1 MREIDGVLVL
11 QGMEYREGEIARE
24 VARAPIFVADFDFR
38 EHEITK
44 KIINQK
50 TLNIMITNLN
60 LMEGQEDLRIV
71 EHLDMQKLPESVQQM
86 LSLASTPEEQDI
98 LLMAT
103 LAAASACVPNLY
115 FTYGPTG
122 KKYYANLQ
130 CFILAAAASGKGIA
144 NQALEMV
151 RVIDEQYPMLIA
163 GDSTL
168 PAWYKALEEQG
179 GCGYM
184 HESEGSVITDIWKSG
199 AANYNTAL
207 RKAAEHEP
215 ISRNR
220 VKGASEIKDPRL
232 SMLLTGTFGQY
243 KALVPSVE
251 NGYFSRLLTV
261 VIKGTNGFD
270 KRYVCSKGG
279 QSAIPKIVGQRLLR
293 VYEQLTQSQE
303 REWSLTKSQK
313 ERLGE
318 HLETEYGTLIGLLG
332 DNFHSAV
339 IRVAVQIE
347 RIAMILSALR
357 IQSTEYRTQTELNSD
372 EMDEESRIISG
383 KTDEAKSG
391 DKNIA
396 ERRNILVC
404 RDEDYETAEMIGN
417 KMLMHM
423 AAAYRM
429 IDGDAQE
436 CVPEIKPIDQ
446 RKVVFEQLKTEYNH
460 GDLAEEAKR
469 QGISKRT
476 VERWNLIW
484 IENGLVEKTNH
495 GQYRKVA

>member
-1 MREIDGVLVL
+1 
-11 QGMEYREGEIARE
+11 
-24 VARAPIFVADFDFR
+24 
-38 EHEITK
+38 
-44 KIINQK
+44 
-50 TLNIMITNLN
+50 MIKDLN
-60 LMEGQEDLRIV
+60 LREGQEDLRIV
-71 EHLDMQKLPESVQQM
+71 EHLDMHKLPESVQQM
-86 LSLASTPEEQDI
+86 ISLASTPEEQDI
-98 LLMAT
+98 ILMAT

-168 PAWYKALEEQG
+168 AAFYKALEQQDG
-179 GCGYM
+179 VGYM
-184 HESEGSVITDIWKSG
+184 HESEGSVITDIWKSS

-220 VKGASEIKDPRL
+220 VKGASEIKNPRL

-261 VIKGTNGFD
+261 VIRGTNPFD
-270 KRYVCSKGG
+270 KHYVSSKGG
-279 QSAIPKIVGQRLLR
+279 QSVIPKQVGLRLLR
-293 VYEQLTQSQE
+293 TYEQLMNAGE
-303 REWSLTKSQK
+303 REWSLTDAQK

-339 IRVAVQIE
+339 VRMAVQIE
-347 RIAMILSALR
+347 RMAMILTAMRGESG
-357 IQSTEYRTQTELNSD
+357 ESD
-372 EMDEESRIISG
+372 SPEKEESNRILSG
-383 KTDEAKSG
+383 TMDKTDEDNNRPHMVDTLYCS
-391 DKNIA
+391 DQ
-396 ERRNILVC
+396 
-404 RDEDYETAEMIGN
+404 DYETAEMIGN
-417 KMLMHM
+417 KMLLHM

-429 IDGDAQE
+429 IDGDAQDV
-436 CVPEIKPIDQ
+436 VPEIKPLDQ
-446 RKVVFEQLKTEYNH
+446 RKVLFEQLKTEYSH

-469 QGISKRT
+469 QGVSKRT
-476 VERWNLIW
+476 VERWNLSW
-484 IENGLVEKTNH
+484 IEIGLVEKTNH

>member
-1 MREIDGVLVL
+1 
-11 QGMEYREGEIARE
+11 
-24 VARAPIFVADFDFR
+24 
-38 EHEITK
+38 
-44 KIINQK
+44 
-50 TLNIMITNLN
+50 MIKDLN

-71 EHLDMQKLPESVQQM
+71 EHLDMHKLPESVQQM
-86 LSLASTPEEQDI
+86 VALASTPEEQDI
-98 LLMAT
+98 ILMAT

-168 PAWYKALEEQG
+168 PAFYKALEEQG

-184 HESEGSVITDIWKSG
+184 HESEGSVITDIWKSS

-220 VKGASEIKDPRL
+220 VKGASEIKNPRL

-261 VIKGTNGFD
+261 VIRGTNPFD
-270 KRYVCSKGG
+270 KRYVSSKGG
-279 QSAIPKIVGQRLLR
+279 QSVIPKQVGLRLLR
-293 VYEQLTQSQE
+293 TYEQLMNAGE
-303 REWSLTKSQK
+303 REWSLTDAQK

-339 IRVAVQIE
+339 VRMTVQIE
-347 RIAMILSALR
+347 RMAMILTAMRGESG
-357 IQSTEYRTQTELNSD
+357 ESD
-372 EMDEESRIISG
+372 SPEKEESNRILSG
-383 KTDEAKSG
+383 TMDKTFYCSDQ
-391 DKNIA
+391 
-396 ERRNILVC
+396 
-404 RDEDYETAEMIGN
+404 DYETAEMIGN
-417 KMLMHM
+417 KMLLHM

-429 IDGDAQE
+429 IDGDAQDV
-436 CVPEIKPIDQ
+436 VPEIKPLDQ
-446 RKVVFEQLKTEYNH
+446 RKVLFEQLKTEYSH

-469 QGISKRT
+469 QGVSKRT
-476 VERWNLIW
+476 VERWNLSW
-484 IENGLVEKTNH
+484 IEIGLVEKTNH

>member
-1 MREIDGVLVL
+1 
-11 QGMEYREGEIARE
+11 
-24 VARAPIFVADFDFR
+24 
-38 EHEITK
+38 
-44 KIINQK
+44 
-50 TLNIMITNLN
+50 MITNLN

-71 EHLDMQKLPESVQQM
+71 EHIDMQKLPESVQQM
-86 LSLASTPEEQDI
+86 ISLASTPEEQDI
-98 LLMAT
+98 ILMAT

-144 NQALEMV
+144 NQALEMA
-151 RVIDEQYPMLIA
+151 RVVDEQYPMLIA

-168 PAWYKALEEQG
+168 AAFYKALEEQG
-179 GCGYM
+179 GVGYM

-207 RKAAEHEP
+207 RKAAEHEA

-220 VKGASEIKDPRL
+220 VKGSSEIKCPRL

-261 VIKGTNGFD
+261 VIRGTNGFD
-270 KRYVCSKGG
+270 KRYVKSKGG
-279 QSAIPKIVGQRLLR
+279 QSATPKIVGQRLLR
-293 VYEQLTQSQE
+293 TYETLMNAGE
-303 REWSLTKSQK
+303 REWSLTDAQK

-339 IRVAVQIE
+339 IRMAVQIE
-347 RIAMILSALR
+347 RIAMILTAMR
-357 IQSTEYRTQTELNSD
+357 RMSTSNAD
-372 EMDEESRIISG
+372 E
-383 KTDEAKSG
+383 TDGENG

-396 ERRNILVC
+396 EGCNTLFC
-404 RDEDYETAEMIGN
+404 TDEDYETAERGINGECHSPATDGENGDKDIAEGRNTLFCTDEDYEAAEMIGN
-417 KMLMHM
+417 KMLLHM

-436 CVPEIKPIDQ
+436 VVPEIKPLDQ
-446 RKVVFEQLKTEYNH
+446 RKVLFEQLKPEYK
-460 GDLAEEAKR
+460 LQELITEAKS
-469 QGISKRT
+469 QGISRAT
-476 VERWNLIW
+476 VIRWNDAW
-484 IENGLVEKTNH
+484 QEQGMVSKIEYGH
-495 GQYRKVA
+495 YRKAC

>member
-1 MREIDGVLVL
+1 
-11 QGMEYREGEIARE
+11 
-24 VARAPIFVADFDFR
+24 
-38 EHEITK
+38 
-44 KIINQK
+44 
-50 TLNIMITNLN
+50 MITNLN

-71 EHLDMQKLPESVQQM
+71 EHIDMQKLPESVKQM
-86 LSLASTPEEQDI
+86 ISLASTPEEQDI
-98 LLMAT
+98 ILMAT

-144 NQALEMV
+144 NQALEMA
-151 RVIDEQYPMLIA
+151 RVVDEQYPMLIA

-168 PAWYKALEEQG
+168 AAFYKALEEQG
-179 GCGYM
+179 GVGYM

-207 RKAAEHEP
+207 RKAAEHEA

-220 VKGASEIKDPRL
+220 VKGSSEIKCPRL

-261 VIKGTNGFD
+261 VIRGTNGFD
-270 KRYVCSKGG
+270 KRYVKSKGG

-293 VYEQLTQSQE
+293 TYEALMNAGE
-303 REWSLTKSQK
+303 LEWSLTDAQK

-339 IRVAVQIE
+339 IRMAVQIE
-347 RIAMILSALR
+347 RIAMILTAMRRMSA
-357 IQSTEYRTQTELNSD
+357 SNAD
-372 EMDEESRIISG
+372 ETDGESGECHSPA
-383 KTDEAKSG
+383 TDGESG

-396 ERRNILVC
+396 EGRNTFFC

-417 KMLMHM
+417 KMLLHM

-436 CVPEIKPIDQ
+436 VVPEIKPLDQ
-446 RKVVFEQLKTEYNH
+446 RKVLFEQLKPEYK
-460 GDLAEEAKR
+460 LQELITEAKS
-469 QGISKRT
+469 QGISRAT
-476 VERWNLIW
+476 VIRWNDAW
-484 IENGLVEKTNH
+484 QEQGMVSKIEYGH
-495 GQYRKVA
+495 YRKAC

>member
-1 MREIDGVLVL
+1 ML
-11 QGMEYREGEIARE
+11 
-24 VARAPIFVADFDFR
+24 
-38 EHEITK
+38 
-44 KIINQK
+44 
-50 TLNIMITNLN
+50 TNLN
-60 LMEGQEDLRIV
+60 SKEGQEDLRIV
-71 EHLDMQKLPESVQQM
+71 EHLEMQKLPESVQQM
-86 LSLASTPEEQDI
+86 LSLASMPEEQDI
-98 LLMAT
+98 ILIAT

-144 NQALEMV
+144 NQALEMA
-151 RVIDEQYPMLIA
+151 RVIDEQHPLLIA

-168 PAWYKALEEQG
+168 AAFYKTLAEQN
-179 GCGYM
+179 GCGYL
-184 HESEGSVITDIWKSG
+184 HESEGSVITDIWRSS

-220 VKGASEIKDPRL
+220 VKGASEIKNPRL

-261 VIKGTNGFD
+261 VIKGTNPFD
-270 KRYVCSKGG
+270 KRYVSSKGG

-293 VYEQLTQSQE
+293 TYEALMNAGE
-303 REWSLTKSQK
+303 REWSLTDAQK

-339 IRVAVQIE
+339 IRMAVQIE
-347 RIAMILSALR
+347 RIAMILTAMRGGENPHTMRGNEHTEGR
-357 IQSTEYRTQTELNSD
+357 IPSGIMDKID
-372 EMDEESRIISG
+372 E
-383 KTDEAKSG
+383 
-391 DKNIA
+391 DKD
-396 ERRNILVC
+396 RPSLVDTIYC

-417 KMLMHM
+417 KLLMHL

-429 IDGDAQE
+429 IDGDAQDV
-436 CVPEIKPIDQ
+436 VPEIKPIDQ
-446 RKVVFEQLKTEYNH
+446 RKVLFEQLKGEYALGELISEAKSQGVSRSSAIRWNNQWIEQGLITKENH
-460 GDLAEEAKR
+460 GNYK
-469 QGISKRT
+469 
-476 VERWNLIW
+476 
-484 IENGLVEKTNH
+484 
-495 GQYRKVA
+495 KVA

>member
-1 MREIDGVLVL
+1 MN
-11 QGMEYREGEIARE
+11 
-24 VARAPIFVADFDFR
+24 
-38 EHEITK
+38 K
-44 KIINQK
+44 
-50 TLNIMITNLN
+50 NLIVPAVPAQDSQD
-60 LMEGQEDLRIV
+60 MDDLRIV
-71 EHLDMQKLPESVQQM
+71 KYLNLATLPESLQQM
-86 LSLASTPEEQDI
+86 LSQAATPAERDM

-103 LAAASACVPNLY
+103 LTATSACLPNLY
-115 FTYGPTG
+115 FRYGPTG

-168 PAWYKALEEQG
+168 AAFYKALEEQN

-199 AANYNTAL
+199 AANYNTTL

-220 VKGASEIKDPRL
+220 VKGASEIKNPRL

-261 VIKGTNGFD
+261 VIRGTNPFD
-270 KRYVCSKGG
+270 KRYVSANGE
-279 QSAIPKIVGQRLLR
+279 QSAVPKIVGHRLLR
-293 VYEQLTQSQE
+293 TYEQLLNAGE
-303 REWSLTKSQK
+303 CEWSLTDAQK

-332 DNFHSAV
+332 ENFHSAV
-339 IRVAVQIE
+339 VRMAVQIE
-347 RIAMILSALR
+347 RMAMILTAMR
-357 IQSTEYRTQTELNSD
+357 GNSSLTSRARDKEDSRLPDGTLD
-372 EMDEESRIISG
+372 EKIYC
-383 KTDEAKSG
+383 K
-391 DKNIA
+391 
-396 ERRNILVC
+396 
-404 RDEDYETAEMIGN
+404 DEDYETAEVIGN
-417 KMLMHM
+417 KMLLHM
-423 AAAYRM
+423 AASYRM
-429 IDGDAQE
+429 IDGDKQDV
-436 CVPEIKPIDQ
+436 VPEIKAIDQ
-446 RKVVFEQLKTEYNH
+446 RKVLFEQLKGEYSH
-460 GDLAEEAKR
+460 SDLANEAKR
-469 QGISKRT
+469 QGLSKRT
-476 VERWNLIW
+476 VERWNLSW

>member
-1 MREIDGVLVL
+1 ML
-11 QGMEYREGEIARE
+11 
-24 VARAPIFVADFDFR
+24 
-38 EHEITK
+38 K
-44 KIINQK
+44 
-50 TLNIMITNLN
+50 NLN
-60 LMEGQEDLRIV
+60 LTEEQENLRIV
-71 EHLDMQKLPESVQQM
+71 EHLDMHKLPESVQQM
-86 LSLASTPEEQDI
+86 ISLASTPEEQDI
-98 LLMAT
+98 ILMAT

-168 PAWYKALEEQG
+168 PAFYKAIEEQG

-184 HESEGSVITDIWKSG
+184 HESEGSVITDIWKNS

-220 VKGASEIKDPRL
+220 VKGASEIKNPRL

-261 VIKGTNGFD
+261 VIRGTNPFD
-270 KRYVCSKGG
+270 KRYVSSKGG
-279 QSAIPKIVGQRLLR
+279 QSVIPKIVGQRLLR
-293 VYEQLTQSQE
+293 TYEQLMNAGE
-303 REWSLTKSQK
+303 REWSLTDAQK

-332 DNFHSAV
+332 ENFHSAV
-339 IRVAVQIE
+339 VRMAVQIE
-347 RIAMILSALR
+347 RMAMVLTAMR
-357 IQSTEYRTQTELNSD
+357 VQNTEYRVQNTEYRIQTESD
-372 EMDEESRIISG
+372 SELMNE
-383 KTDEAKSG
+383 K
-391 DKNIA
+391 
-396 ERRNILVC
+396 ILC
-404 RDEDYETAEMIGN
+404 ADEDYETAEMIGN
-417 KMLMHM
+417 KMLLHM
-423 AAAYRM
+423 ASAYRM
-429 IDGDAQE
+429 IDGDAQDV
-436 CVPEIKPIDQ
+436 VPEIKPLDQ
-446 RKVVFEQLKTEYNH
+446 RKVLFEQLKGEYSH

-469 QGISKRT
+469 QGVSKRT
-476 VERWNLIW
+476 VERWNLSW
-484 IENGLVEKTNH
+484 IEIGIVEKTNH

>member
-1 MREIDGVLVL
+1 ML
-11 QGMEYREGEIARE
+11 
-24 VARAPIFVADFDFR
+24 
-38 EHEITK
+38 K
-44 KIINQK
+44 
-50 TLNIMITNLN
+50 NLN
-60 LMEGQEDLRIV
+60 LTEEQENLRIV
-71 EHLDMQKLPESVQQM
+71 EHLDMHKLPESVQQM
-86 LSLASTPEEQDI
+86 ISLASTPEEQDI
-98 LLMAT
+98 ILMAT

-168 PAWYKALEEQG
+168 PAFYKAIEEQG

-184 HESEGSVITDIWKSG
+184 HESEGSVITDIWKNS

-220 VKGASEIKDPRL
+220 VKGASEIKNPRL

-243 KALVPSVE
+243 KTLVPSVE

-261 VIKGTNGFD
+261 VIRGTNPFD
-270 KRYVCSKGG
+270 KRYVSSKGG
-279 QSAIPKIVGQRLLR
+279 QSVIPKIVGQRLLR
-293 VYEQLTQSQE
+293 TYEQLMNAGE
-303 REWSLTKSQK
+303 REWSLTDAQK

-332 DNFHSAV
+332 ENFHSAV
-339 IRVAVQIE
+339 VRMAVQIE
-347 RIAMILSALR
+347 RMAMVLTVMR
-357 IQSTEYRTQTELNSD
+357 IQNTEYRIQTESD
-372 EMDEESRIISG
+372 SELMNE
-383 KTDEAKSG
+383 K
-391 DKNIA
+391 
-396 ERRNILVC
+396 ILC
-404 RDEDYETAEMIGN
+404 ADEDYETAEMIGN
-417 KMLMHM
+417 KMLLHM
-423 AAAYRM
+423 ASAYRM
-429 IDGDAQE
+429 IDGDAQDV
-436 CVPEIKPIDQ
+436 VPEIKPLDQ
-446 RKVVFEQLKTEYNH
+446 RKVLFEQLKGEYSH

-469 QGISKRT
+469 QGVSKRT
-476 VERWNLIW
+476 VERWNLSW
-484 IENGLVEKTNH
+484 IEIGIVEKTNH